1 MKALAFDSSI
11 FRLINGAHTPWADD
25 IMWIISTRWFFIPLY
40 VFLLWLVYRKY
51 RRQTVP
57 ILISVA
63 LMILVS
69 DQLSVAVKNLVSRPR
84 PCHNSTLSADVHLV
98 NNKCGGLYGFYSS
111 HASNTA
117 ALSMF
122 LGLLL
127 RNGLLTT
134 TLGIWTFLVGY
145 SRIYLGNHYPAD
157 ILAGWIG
164 GAGIAW
170 VAFSLYQRYLKRLK

>member
-1 MKALAFDSSI
+1 
-11 FRLINGAHTPWADD
+11 
-25 IMWIISTRWFFIPLY
+25 
-40 VFLLWLVYRKY
+40 
-51 RRQTVP
+51 
-57 ILISVA
+57 
-63 LMILVS
+63 MILVS